1 MRLCG
6 LCKYV
11 LITYLLPVLQC
22 LTYNALTLST
32 EATVTVWGTLKPVPE
47 GKTVSL
53 PWQGFES
60 LGVWFPDLRLLL
72 KLGKALNCY
81 HYGDIQ

>member
-1 MRLCG
+1 MPIPCVLMRLWVDCVG
-6 LCKYV
+6 MTSSQ
-11 LITYLLPVLQC
+11 IFLPVLQF

-60 LGVWFPDLRLLL
+60 LWGVVFQ
-72 KLGKALNCY
+72 
-81 HYGDIQ
+81 I

>member
-1 MRLCG
+1 MTSS
-6 LCKYV
+6 
-11 LITYLLPVLQC
+11 LIFLPVLQC

-60 LGVWFPDLRLLL
+60 LGVWFSRFEAASKARESTELLPL
-72 KLGKALNCY
+72 
-81 HYGDIQ
+81 